1 MSDNQDFF
9 NSSNSVVTMTLQ
21 LVDDSTGKIIMTQIS
36 ALKDQA
42 IKPLVDPII
51 NSYVQ
56 KGFLVD
62 RGNLPEKAQDGMFKV
77 ILKHNVTIKPTD
89 VALTRK
95 IVMSFASGAKED
107 VVKTQAQTIK
117 CVLHTDKV
125 TGQTTLKDV
134 MAHFDE
140 FKLPEF
146 AGYMTT
152 DTAPSIDVDITLED
166 VKKGEKT
173 ILETVNYLPQT
184 QVMSV
189 FFDDTVTGKTNAK
202 QYQGLT
208 DMPIPTSY
216 IDFAKSLES
225 SGYTVI
231 DLPKG
236 AVFGSG
242 DLHVKLG
249 HQFES
254 LQDSPD
260 LHLTKTR
267 TVNYIKGVTVAD
279 SIAQT
284 VTLSRT
290 GTRDKVTGD
299 IHYSAYNTDAFTK
312 LPPKE
317 YPGYAPSEEASEM
330 IVTDKTP
337 ESSTLAI
344 HLTPLEN
351 HIRFVF
357 YDKTAQIRQSD
368 YDLTAY
374 TDEAL
379 DLTRF
384 DQKVEDL
391 RSENYDVQIPQ
402 IPSVMPAGGDTI
414 TVPLTHIFE
423 DLPEDDPSLKT
434 TVTRQI
440 IFKGGHNNLPDPIT
454 QTADFTR
461 TGQLDVTTNQK
472 IYGDWSSPVVLP
484 EIEVPKVLGYSTV
497 VNVVSSK
504 TVSAEDQDSSQ
515 DLIYIPDNRHIKIEL
530 VDDVSG
536 NVLTSAEKSGT
547 VDSPIPINV
556 EGMRNSAI
564 KTGYKIVRD
573 ETEEL
578 PNDDVEANGIDQ
590 NALVFPAKQEKS
602 TYVIHLDHVKTPVVK
617 SNPINPVTGRDV
629 SSYLTSFKE
638 YDISYE
644 TYQGKVLGHQIAKR
658 LYDRMGYCDM
668 VTGQIEYQ
676 DWETTYEDPL
686 SAPNDPD
693 YMPEDLSYPEEDG
706 KVVIRMIP
714 KVQTIDVKFYSFDD
728 RKVIQKE
735 SISLNPEGS
744 LNLDEHLKSFLDKGY
759 AVNKTDLPEDP
770 KYDKHLGLTRELT
783 IRLHEIY
790 DSKLESKIINRKIT
804 TMIENDPKTAIVH
817 SDAARLIR
825 KVEKSRVNPD
835 HVKLGPWSTSAFG
848 EYRLPAL
855 PDYHIEQAVIP
866 AAKVT
871 IESSF
876 KPLVLN
882 YTKELPAPKTHEV
895 PKLSKPKIVTRKPT
909 VATTDVENKQIKHET
924 KEKRDGQLKM
934 PKESHP
940 HEDPK
945 QTKAVV
951 KVSVSDVNKTEK
963 EEKAGHKAK
972 PSFFERL
979 KHFWD

>member
-1 MSDNQDFF
+1 MSSNQDFF
-9 NSSNSVVTMTLQ
+9 NSSNSAVTMTLQ

-42 IKPLVDPII
+42 VKPLVDPII

-77 ILKHNVTIKPTD
+77 TLKHNVTVKPAN
-89 VALTRK
+89 VKLTRK

-107 VVKTQAQTIK
+107 VVKTQTQTVK
-117 CVLHTDKV
+117 CVTREDKA
-125 TGQTTLKDV
+125 TGQTTLEDV
-134 MAHFDE
+134 TAHFDE

-146 AGYMTT
+146 DGYMTT
-152 DTAPSIDVDITLED
+152 DAVPSVDVDITLED
-166 VKKGEKT
+166 VKKGKKT
-173 ILETVNYLPQT
+173 IVETVNYLPQT
-184 QVMSV
+184 QVVSV
-189 FFDDTVTGKTNAK
+189 FFDDTVTGKANVK

-225 SGYTVI
+225 SGYTII

-254 LQDSPD
+254 LKESPE

-279 SIAQT
+279 SIVQT
-284 VTLSRT
+284 VTLNRT
-290 GTRDKVTGD
+290 GTRDKVNGD
-299 IHYSAYNTDAFTK
+299 IHYSSYNTDAFAK

-330 IVTDKTP
+330 TVTDKTP
-337 ESSTLAI
+337 DSSTLAI

-357 YDKTAQIRQSD
+357 YDKTSQTRQSD

-384 DQKVEDL
+384 NQKVEDL
-391 RSENYDVQIPQ
+391 RNQNYSVQIPQ
-402 IPSVMPAGGDTI
+402 IPSIMPAGGDTI
-414 TVPLTHIFE
+414 TVPLVHIFE
-423 DLPEDDPSLKT
+423 DLPNSDPGLTT

-440 IFKGGHNNLPDPIT
+440 VFKGGHNNLPDPIT
-454 QTADFTR
+454 QTANFTR
-461 TGQLDVTTNQK
+461 SGQLDITAGEK
-472 IYGDWSSPVVLP
+472 IYGDWSDPVVLP
-484 EIEVPKVLGYSTV
+484 EIKVPKILGYSTV
-497 VNVVSSK
+497 INVVSAK
-504 TVSAEDQDSSQ
+504 TVNAEDEDTSQ
-515 DLIYIPDNRHIKIEL
+515 DLIYIPDSRHIKIEL

-556 EGMRNSAI
+556 EGMRDSAI
-564 KTGYKIVRD
+564 KTGYKITRD

-578 PNDDVEANGIDQ
+578 PRADVEANGIDQ
-590 NALVFPAKQEKS
+590 NALIFPAKQEKS
-602 TYVIHLDHVKTPVVK
+602 TYVIHLDHVKNPVVK

-644 TYQGKVLGHQIAKR
+644 TYQDKVLGHQIAKR

-668 VTGQIEYQ
+668 VTGQIDYQ
-676 DWETTYEDPL
+676 DWETTYEDTL
-686 SAPNDPD
+686 VAPNDPD
-693 YMPEDLSYPEEDG
+693 YTPEDLSYPEEDG

-714 KVQTIDVKFYSFDD
+714 KVQTITIKFYSFDD
-728 RKVIQKE
+728 RKVIKE
-735 SISLNPEGS
+735 EAVGLNPGDS
-744 LNLDEHLKSFLDKGY
+744 LNLDEYLKPFLDKGY
-759 AVNKTDLPEDP
+759 AVNKTDLPENP
-770 KYDKHLGLTRELT
+770 KYDKHLGLKRELT
-783 IRLHEIY
+783 IRLHEVY
-790 DSKLESKIINRKIT
+790 DSKLESKIINRKVT

-848 EYRLPAL
+848 EYHLPVL
-855 PDYHIEQAVIP
+855 PNYHIEQSVIP

-876 KPLVLN
+876 KPMVLN
-882 YTKELPAPKTHEV
+882 YTKELPAPKTHEA
-895 PKLSKPKIVTRKPT
+895 PKLGKPKIMTRKPDIQ
-909 VATTDVENKQIKHET
+909 DVEKANASLQTEEERLEQF
-924 KEKRDGQLKM
+924 KEPDNS
-934 PKESHP
+934 P
-940 HEDPK
+940 
-945 QTKAVV
+945 KAVV
-951 KVSVSDVNKTEK
+951 KVSVQDVKNRAEK
-963 EEKAGHKAK
+963 EEKAGHKGK
-972 PSFFERL
+972 PSFFERI